1 MILNQEVKKW
11 ATDLHI
17 FLHKAEMFL
26 PMSNNAE
33 EEELPGATDENI
45 KAATR
50 LQAMQR
56 GKQARKERQEQ
67 IEAANKIGAIHRG
80 RKARKERREQA
91 EAARKMQAITRGRRI
106 R

>member
-33 EEELPGATDENI
+33 EFVGKVFSNFEEKPQFLSNEEAEEMLNELWSAYKEG
-45 KAATR
+45 R
-50 LQAMQR
+50 LD
-56 GKQARKERQEQ
+56 
-67 IEAANKIGAIHRG
+67 
-80 RKARKERREQA
+80 
-91 EAARKMQAITRGRRI
+91 
-106 R
+106 

>member
-1 MILNQEVKKW
+1 
-11 ATDLHI
+11 
-17 FLHKAEMFL
+17 
-26 PMSNNAE
+26 MSNNAE

-91 EAARKMQAITRGRRI
+91 EAARKMQAITRGRHARKAEHFKLSKF
-106 R
+106 RESVVWGCEVHM

>member
-33 EEELPGATDENI
+33 EFVGKVFSNFEYVAELIENYY
-45 KAATR
+45 
-50 LQAMQR
+50 
-56 GKQARKERQEQ
+56 
-67 IEAANKIGAIHRG
+67 AANSDGPVLWYV
-80 RKARKERREQA
+80 
-91 EAARKMQAITRGRRI
+91 
-106 R
+106 